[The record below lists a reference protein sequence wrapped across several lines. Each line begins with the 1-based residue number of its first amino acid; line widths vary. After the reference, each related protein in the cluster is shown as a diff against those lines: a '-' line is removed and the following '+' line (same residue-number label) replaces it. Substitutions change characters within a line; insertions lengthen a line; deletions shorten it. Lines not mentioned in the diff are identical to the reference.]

1 MRASPLHYIE
11 LGSGPPLLLIHGLF
25 DSLETWSKVLPLLS
39 DRFKIVAI
47 DLPAFGKSALPDRWT
62 ESVSGMIGAVAAFL
76 DQKGIEKISLVGSS
90 MGGSLA
96 LGIGERYPER
106 VDKIVLLNP
115 YGLPSIPA
123 AVAAARNFLLGN
135 LLPYLLIKPFLRR
148 CAKILYRRSLYD
160 QTLLDEILIDRV
172 ILPYSSLRRR
182 RDLFRFLKGISPE
195 EIMKIDHLLPAI
207 RRPVLILWGENDR
220 WLSEAHL
227 ARLQRRLPQSRVIKL
242 PSCGHLPQMEKPK
255 EVAEAIFSHIP
266 CE

>member
-1 MRASPLHYIE
+1 M
-11 LGSGPPLLLIHGLF
+11 
-25 DSLETWSKVLPLLS
+25 
-39 DRFKIVAI
+39 
-47 DLPAFGKSALPDRWT
+47 
-62 ESVSGMIGAVAAFL
+62 
-76 DQKGIEKISLVGSS
+76 
-90 MGGSLA
+90 
-96 LGIGERYPER
+96 
-106 VDKIVLLNP
+106 
-115 YGLPSIPA
+115 
-123 AVAAARNFLLGN
+123 
-135 LLPYLLIKPFLRR
+135 
-148 CAKILYRRSLYD
+148 
-160 QTLLDEILIDRV
+160 LDEILIDRV